1 MGSPKTVPD
10 FVNVHHRMAVCP
22 EARAPIE
29 EFEPGVHQFLPVEI
43 ARKRSKKPIHR
54 LDGRVLDTPYCVLIP
69 QVFLDA
75 VWIERSDVMVSPT
88 YDGPQMV
95 VPGLRDRPIVLRR
108 EAVAGHHVWRG
119 GFHLPGRVL
128 FSDALVRAVE
138 ARKLRKL
145 EFTHLEEA

>member
-1 MGSPKTVPD
+1 M
-10 FVNVHHRMAVCP
+10 
-22 EARAPIE
+22 
-29 EFEPGVHQFLPVEI
+29 EI

-54 LDGRVLDTPYCVLIP
+54 LDGRVLDTPYYVLVP

-88 YDGPQMV
+88 YDGPQLV
-95 VPGLRDRPIVLRR
+95 VPGPRDGPIVLRR
-108 EAVAGHHVWRG
+108 GVVAGHHVWRG

-128 FSDALVRAVE
+128 FSDALVRAIE

-145 EFTHLEEA
+145 RLTHLEEA